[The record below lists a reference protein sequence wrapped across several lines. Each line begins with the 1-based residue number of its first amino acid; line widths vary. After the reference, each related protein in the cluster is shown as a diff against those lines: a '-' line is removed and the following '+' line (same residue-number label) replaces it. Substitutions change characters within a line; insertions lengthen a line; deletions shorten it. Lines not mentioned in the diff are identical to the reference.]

1 MKKIKS
7 VLAFIIVLLL
17 CTGCFAACSG
27 SPDAGT
33 TDTSEP
39 IKIEDGEDVAVGFG
53 KVTLANM
60 TGKDAVELLAR
71 VSGET
76 DWQSNILSD
85 DSLRTNVAVEFTYTK
100 TEKNVFDVRFV
111 FEDGSTQDFTN
122 LDFAQAKSTIYLG
135 ISEAE

>member
-7 VLAFIIVLLL
+7 ILAVVFALLL
-17 CTGCFAACSG
+17 CICCFAGCSD
-27 SPDAGT
+27 SPDEST
-33 TDTSEP
+33 PDTSETF
-39 IKIEDGEDVAVGFG
+39 KIEDGEDAAVGVG

-85 DSLRTNVAVEFTYTK
+85 DSLRTNVAVEFTYAK
-100 TEKNVFDVRFV
+100 SDKNVFDVRFV

-135 ISEAE
+135 ISE